1 MFGLFPK
8 NTRFYELL
16 SQQAEKMARAAQLM
30 AELCNSRD
38 KRSEI
43 VGAIREIEHRGDSLT
58 RDVQKLLIRSFITPI
73 DREDIHALT
82 SSTDDVIDFIDNAA
96 SLFIQFGL
104 DEIIEPYLKQVNLLV
119 SATKV
124 LAEAVSYLPDPKQR
138 TKIRALVYKV
148 YDLESEADGV
158 YTRAIAD
165 LYSKNAD
172 ILHLLKW
179 KELCEDIEG
188 AMDAGQKMANTL
200 EIVVLK
206 SS

>member
-16 SQQAEKMARAAQLM
+16 TQQAEKMARAAELM
-30 AELCNSRD
+30 AELCSSKDR
-38 KRSEI
+38 RFEI
-43 VGAIREIEHRGDSLT
+43 TGAIREIEHRGDSLT

-96 SLFIQFGL
+96 SLFIQFGV
-104 DEIIEPYLKQVNLLV
+104 DDIIEAYAKQVNLLV
-119 SATKV
+119 AATKN
-124 LAEAVSYLPDPKQR
+124 LSEAVSCLSDPKR
-138 TKIRALVYKV
+138 RNKIRALVYKV

-165 LYSKNAD
+165 LFSKDDN

-179 KELCEDIEG
+179 KELCDDIEG
-188 AMDAGQKMANTL
+188 AMDAGQRMANTL